1 MEQTVIRT
9 FTSKYINLMMDKVVW
24 QEDVAGFLAKL
35 TLKDA
40 VPMMDE
46 AWQSVQASTMK
57 KSWYKLLT

>member
-1 MEQTVIRT
+1 MDQTVTRT
-9 FTSKYINLMMDKVVW
+9 FTAKYINLMMDKVVW